1 MTILEAIGRVNE
13 SKPNSILNTMKV
25 KWLSIIEWKIMREL
39 VETHEDSDKISY
51 SGYNEKT
58 PLDTVLLA
66 PAPYDE
72 MYVHWLEAQID
83 LTNGE
88 IGKYNNSMS
97 LYNAEADAFYRYYK
111 RTHKPLQKHSIKCF

>member
-13 SKPNSILNTMKV
+13 SKPNGILNSMKV
-25 KWLSIIEWKIMREL
+25 NWLSTIEWKIMREL

-51 SGYNEKT
+51 SGYDDKT

-88 IGKYNNSMS
+88 VAKYNNSIN
-97 LYNAEADAFYRYYK
+97 LYNAEASAFYNYYK
-111 RTHKPLQKHSIKCF
+111 RNHKPLQKHNIKCF